1 MNVSAVKTPEH
12 AKGREII
19 LRLYEIEGKSGE
31 CKITFADRP
40 VSAKVTDI
48 LERTQ
53 ADTAVSGNII
63 TVFVHANEVVTL
75 RVKF

>member
-1 MNVSAVKTPEH
+1 MMCTKRDN
-12 AKGREII
+12 RI
-19 LRLYEIEGKSGE
+19 
-31 CKITFADRP
+31 
-40 VSAKVTDI
+40 SAKVTDI